1 MDILVLGGT
10 VFLGRAVVSTALAQG
25 ARVAVFNRGRSGVAP
40 DGVEQITGDR
50 TAAADLAQLAGRS
63 FDVVVD
69 TSGYEPAD
77 VARSAG
83 LLAARCGHYAFVST
97 INVFPGWPDEAD
109 YQRLGTHAGDPDA
122 TAGDVPAGLDP
133 GAAYGWLKAGCELAA
148 ARAFGAGRSTALRA
162 GCIVGPDDSQVG
174 RLPWWIDRV
183 ARGGEVLVPGAPDDA
198 IALIDAR
205 DLAAFALAAVPGTFE
220 TGGPSGRDTR
230 ADLMAACRRIT
241 GSDAGFT
248 YVGDAWP
255 VEQGVT
261 PWTELPLW
269 APGARGLFTHD
280 TAAAEAAGLSWRPLA
295 DTVADTWAWQ
305 RSLDWTAGPRTP
317 GLAADR
323 ESELLTAWHASVPS
337 TPAG

>member
-1 MDILVLGGT
+1 MDVLVLGGT

-25 ARVAVFNRGRSGVAP
+25 ARVAVFNRGRSGAAP
-40 DGVEQITGDR
+40 DGVEQIRGDR
-50 TAAADLAQLAGRS
+50 TVAADLDQLAGRR

-69 TSGYEPAD
+69 TSGYVPAD
-77 VARSAG
+77 VARSAE

-109 YQRLGTHAGDPDA
+109 YQRLGTYAGDPDA
-122 TAGDVPAGLDP
+122 TADDVPADLDA
-133 GAAYGWLKAGCELAA
+133 GASYGWLKAGCELAA
-148 ARAFGAGRSTALRA
+148 LRAFGADHSTALRG

-198 IALIDAR
+198 MALIDAR
-205 DLAAFALAAVPGTFE
+205 DLAAFALAAVPGAFE
-220 TGGPSGRDTR
+220 TAGPSGRNSR
-230 ADLMAACRRIT
+230 ADLMAACRSAT
-241 GSDAGFT
+241 GSDATFT

-255 VEQGVT
+255 VAQGVT

-269 APGARGLFTHD
+269 APGAHGVFTHD
-280 TAAAEAAGLSWRPLA
+280 TSAAEAAGLSWRPLT

-305 RSLDWTAGPRTP
+305 RSARWTAAPRTP
-317 GLAADR
+317 GLTADR
-323 ESELLTAWHASVPS
+323 EAELLAAWHAAS
-337 TPAG
+337 PAR